1 MFDFFTRRLNR
12 VMKLATAEAI
22 GFRHE
27 FLGTEHI
34 LLAMLREKGVAAI
47 ALASLKVDS
56 EAVRREVESIVKRGP
71 SDTFDPS
78 DDYRGV
84 MLPFTPRAKKG
95 VEDAMDLAQQL
106 GHTKIGTG
114 HLLIGIVV
122 SEQGIA
128 GQVFCNLGIGLDD
141 VRARV
146 RESLATNTDEPDGAL
161 AGPNA

>member
-1 MFDFFTRRLNR
+1 
-12 VMKLATAEAI
+12 MKLATAEAH
-22 GFRHE
+22 GFHHE

-47 ALASLKVDS
+47 ALASLNVDG
-56 EAVRREVESIVKRGP
+56 EAVRREVESIIKFGHPYDDRGP
-71 SDTFDPS
+71 
-78 DDYRGV
+78 
-84 MLPFTPRAKKG
+84 LPFTPRAKKG
-95 VEDAMDLAQQL
+95 VEDAMDLAKQL

-141 VRARV
+141 VRART
-146 RESLATNTDEPDGAL
+146 RESLAANTDELDGAS